1 MMPARE
7 EGRPIPFSFNAQT
20 FDGKPM
26 SAPGV
31 LAPASSQAP
40 QYVKLL
46 ACAKHFAVH
55 SGPEWNRHS
64 FNVEDLPERD
74 LWETYLPAFKSLV
87 QDGNVAEVMCAYQ
100 RIDGAPCCSN
110 ARYERQILRDEWGFK
125 GLITSDCGA
134 INDFYVPGR
143 HGTAKTPAEATAQA
157 IGAGTDVECG
167 SVYRSLPE
175 AVKTGMIS
183 EEKVNESLKR
193 LLIARFRLG
202 DFDQDENVPW
212 TQIPSSVIASKA
224 HKDLAEKMAEEGIV
238 LLQNRNNLLPLKSSG
253 MKLVV
258 MGPNANDS
266 IMQWG
271 NYSGYPT
278 STTTMLGITTLQ
290 MGVFGGIVVG
300 LGVAALHN
308 KFYKIELPQVLAF
321 FGGTRFVP
329 IVSSIV
335 YLVVGIAMFY
345 IWPVVQSGIA
355 ALGALVL
362 ASGYAGTFIYGL
374 LERALIPFGLHH
386 VFYMPFWQTA
396 VGGTAIIDG
405 VTVTGAQNIF
415 FAELASKSTT
425 VFSVSA
431 TRFMAGK
438 FPFMMF
444 GLPGA
449 ALAMY
454 QCAKP
459 EKKKVAG
466 GLLLSAALTAFLTGI
481 TEPLEF
487 TFIFV
492 ALPMYAVH
500 CVLAGLSFMLMH
512 ILNVGV
518 GMTFSGGLIDLVL
531 FGVMQ
536 GNAKTHW
543 MWVVVVGAVYFVLYY
558 IIFRFM
564 ISKFDYKTPGRDDAE
579 EVKLYTRADVNARSA
594 ASGSTAPAGDDP
606 VSALIVEG
614 LGGTDN
620 LSDVDCC
627 ATRLRCTV
635 KDAALVRQD
644 VLKASGASG
653 VICKGNGVQ
662 VVYGPKVAVIKAKL
676 EDYLETAPKTPAA
689 AAAPAPA
696 AHAAKDTVLSACL
709 NGTVVPLADV
719 KDEAFASGALGD
731 GIAIEPTDGELVA
744 PADGEISSTFET
756 HHAVGMTTADGAELL
771 MHIGIDTVK
780 LGGKHFTYLVNEGD
794 KVKKGQPLIRFELE
808 AIKAEGYPVTTPL
821 IVCNTDDYAAVV
833 AKASGAVKQ
842 GDALLELKH

>member
-1 MMPARE
+1 MKDKIFGVLQRVGRSFMLPIALLPVAGLLLGIGSSFTNETMLAAYGLNSVIHPGTLIYTILDVMSQTGNAVFNNLALLFAMGVAIGMARKEKEVAALSGAVAYIIMNTAIQAMINAAGGVEAMPA
-7 EGRPIPFSFNAQT
+7 N
-20 FDGKPM
+20 
-26 SAPGV
+26 
-31 LAPASSQAP
+31 
-40 QYVKLL
+40 
-46 ACAKHFAVH
+46 
-55 SGPEWNRHS
+55 
-64 FNVEDLPERD
+64 
-74 LWETYLPAFKSLV
+74 
-87 QDGNVAEVMCAYQ
+87 
-100 RIDGAPCCSN
+100 
-110 ARYERQILRDEWGFK
+110 
-125 GLITSDCGA
+125 
-134 INDFYVPGR
+134 
-143 HGTAKTPAEATAQA
+143 
-157 IGAGTDVECG
+157 
-167 SVYRSLPE
+167 
-175 AVKTGMIS
+175 
-183 EEKVNESLKR
+183 
-193 LLIARFRLG
+193 
-202 DFDQDENVPW
+202 
-212 TQIPSSVIASKA
+212 
-224 HKDLAEKMAEEGIV
+224 
-238 LLQNRNNLLPLKSSG
+238 
-253 MKLVV
+253 
-258 MGPNANDS
+258 
-266 IMQWG
+266 
-271 NYSGYPT
+271 

-459 EKKKVAG
+459 EKKKAAG

-543 MWVVVVGAVYFVLYY
+543 VWVVVVGAVYFVLYY

-614 LGGTDN
+614 LGGAAN
-620 LSDVDCC
+620 LCDVDCC

-676 EDYLETAPKTPAA
+676 EDYLENAPKTSAA
-689 AAAPAPA
+689 TAAPAPA
-696 AHAAKDTVLSACL
+696 TAPAAPAAAAKDTVLSACL
-709 NGTVVPLADV
+709 NGTIVPLAEV

-821 IVCNTDDYAAVV
+821 IVCNTDDYAAVA
-833 AKASGAVKQ
+833 AKASGTVKQ

>member
-1 MMPARE
+1 MKDKIFGVLQRVGRSFMLPIALLPVAGLLLGIGSSFTNETMLAAYGLNSVIHPGTLIYTILDVMSQTGSAVFNNLALLFAMGVAIGMARKEKEVAALSGAVAYIIMNTAIQAMINAAGGVDAMPA
-7 EGRPIPFSFNAQT
+7 N
-20 FDGKPM
+20 
-26 SAPGV
+26 
-31 LAPASSQAP
+31 
-40 QYVKLL
+40 
-46 ACAKHFAVH
+46 
-55 SGPEWNRHS
+55 
-64 FNVEDLPERD
+64 
-74 LWETYLPAFKSLV
+74 
-87 QDGNVAEVMCAYQ
+87 
-100 RIDGAPCCSN
+100 
-110 ARYERQILRDEWGFK
+110 
-125 GLITSDCGA
+125 
-134 INDFYVPGR
+134 
-143 HGTAKTPAEATAQA
+143 
-157 IGAGTDVECG
+157 
-167 SVYRSLPE
+167 
-175 AVKTGMIS
+175 
-183 EEKVNESLKR
+183 
-193 LLIARFRLG
+193 
-202 DFDQDENVPW
+202 
-212 TQIPSSVIASKA
+212 
-224 HKDLAEKMAEEGIV
+224 
-238 LLQNRNNLLPLKSSG
+238 
-253 MKLVV
+253 
-258 MGPNANDS
+258 
-266 IMQWG
+266 
-271 NYSGYPT
+271 

-329 IVSSIV
+329 IISSIV

-454 QCAKP
+454 HCAKP
-459 EKKKVAG
+459 EKKKAAG

-531 FGVMQ
+531 FGAMQ

-543 MWVVVVGAVYFVLYY
+543 IWVVVVGAVYFVLYY
-558 IIFRFM
+558 LIFRFM

-594 ASGSTAPAGDDP
+594 ASGSNAPAGDDP

-676 EDYLETAPKTPAA
+676 EDYLENAPKTPAA

-696 AHAAKDTVLSACL
+696 AAPAAPAAAAKDTVLSACL
-709 NGTVVPLADV
+709 NGTVVPLAEV

-731 GIAIEPTDGELVA
+731 GIAIEPIDGELVA

-756 HHAVGMTTADGAELL
+756 HHAVGMTTVDGAELL

-780 LGGKHFTYLVNEGD
+780 LGGKHFTYLVSEGD

-821 IVCNTDDYAAVV
+821 IVCNTDDYAAVA
-833 AKASGAVKQ
+833 AKASGTVKQ

>member
-1 MMPARE
+1 MLDTNLRKGELKMKDKIFGVLQRVGRSFMLPIALLPVAGLLLGIGSSFTNETMLAAYGLNSVIHPGTLIYTILDVMSQTGSAVFNNLALLFAMGVAIGMARKEKEVAALSGAVAYIIMNTAIQAMINAAGGVEAMPA
-7 EGRPIPFSFNAQT
+7 N
-20 FDGKPM
+20 
-26 SAPGV
+26 
-31 LAPASSQAP
+31 
-40 QYVKLL
+40 
-46 ACAKHFAVH
+46 
-55 SGPEWNRHS
+55 
-64 FNVEDLPERD
+64 
-74 LWETYLPAFKSLV
+74 
-87 QDGNVAEVMCAYQ
+87 
-100 RIDGAPCCSN
+100 
-110 ARYERQILRDEWGFK
+110 
-125 GLITSDCGA
+125 
-134 INDFYVPGR
+134 
-143 HGTAKTPAEATAQA
+143 
-157 IGAGTDVECG
+157 
-167 SVYRSLPE
+167 
-175 AVKTGMIS
+175 
-183 EEKVNESLKR
+183 
-193 LLIARFRLG
+193 
-202 DFDQDENVPW
+202 
-212 TQIPSSVIASKA
+212 
-224 HKDLAEKMAEEGIV
+224 
-238 LLQNRNNLLPLKSSG
+238 
-253 MKLVV
+253 
-258 MGPNANDS
+258 
-266 IMQWG
+266 
-271 NYSGYPT
+271 

-329 IVSSIV
+329 IISSIV

-543 MWVVVVGAVYFVLYY
+543 VWVVVVGAVYFVLYY

-564 ISKFDYKTPGRDDAE
+564 ISKFNYKTPGRDDAE

-635 KDAALVRQD
+635 KDAALVKQD

-676 EDYLETAPKTPAA
+676 EDYLENAPKTSAA
-689 AAAPAPA
+689 TAAPAPA
-696 AHAAKDTVLSACL
+696 TAPAAPAAAAKDTVLSACL
-709 NGTVVPLADV
+709 NGTVVPLAEV

-756 HHAVGMTTADGAELL
+756 HHAVGMTTVDGAELL

-780 LGGKHFTYLVNEGD
+780 LGGKHFTYLVSEGD
-794 KVKKGQPLIRFELE
+794 KVRKGQPLIRFELE

-821 IVCNTDDYAAVV
+821 IVCNTDDYAAVA
-833 AKASGAVKQ
+833 AKASGTVKQ

>member
-1 MMPARE
+1 MKDKIFGVLQRVGRSFMLPIALLPVAGLLLGIGSSFTNETMLAAYGLNSVIHPGTLIYTILDVMSQTGNAVFSNLALLFAMGVAIGMARKEKEVAALSGAVAYIIMNTAIQAMINAAGGVEAMPA
-7 EGRPIPFSFNAQT
+7 N
-20 FDGKPM
+20 
-26 SAPGV
+26 
-31 LAPASSQAP
+31 
-40 QYVKLL
+40 
-46 ACAKHFAVH
+46 
-55 SGPEWNRHS
+55 
-64 FNVEDLPERD
+64 
-74 LWETYLPAFKSLV
+74 
-87 QDGNVAEVMCAYQ
+87 
-100 RIDGAPCCSN
+100 
-110 ARYERQILRDEWGFK
+110 
-125 GLITSDCGA
+125 
-134 INDFYVPGR
+134 
-143 HGTAKTPAEATAQA
+143 
-157 IGAGTDVECG
+157 
-167 SVYRSLPE
+167 
-175 AVKTGMIS
+175 
-183 EEKVNESLKR
+183 
-193 LLIARFRLG
+193 
-202 DFDQDENVPW
+202 
-212 TQIPSSVIASKA
+212 
-224 HKDLAEKMAEEGIV
+224 
-238 LLQNRNNLLPLKSSG
+238 
-253 MKLVV
+253 
-258 MGPNANDS
+258 
-266 IMQWG
+266 
-271 NYSGYPT
+271 

-415 FAELASKSTT
+415 FAELASKATT

-459 EKKKVAG
+459 EKKKAAG

-543 MWVVVVGAVYFVLYY
+543 VWVVVVGAVYFVLYY

-564 ISKFDYKTPGRDDAE
+564 ISKFNYKTPGRDDAE

-614 LGGTDN
+614 LGGTAN

-635 KDAALVRQD
+635 NDAALVKQD

-676 EDYLETAPKTPAA
+676 EDYLENAPKTSAA
-689 AAAPAPA
+689 TAAPAPA
-696 AHAAKDTVLSACL
+696 TAPPAPAAAAKDTVLSACL
-709 NGTVVPLADV
+709 NGTVVPLAEV

-731 GIAIEPTDGELVA
+731 GIAIEPIDGELVA

-756 HHAVGMTTADGAELL
+756 HHAVGMTTVDGAELL

-821 IVCNTDDYAAVV
+821 IVCNTDDYAAVA
-833 AKASGAVKQ
+833 AKASGTVKQ

>member
-1 MMPARE
+1 MKDKIFGVLQRVGRSFMLPIALLPVAGLLLGIGSSFTNETMLAAYGLNSVIHPGTLIYTILDVMSQTGSAVFNNLALLFAMGVAIGMARKEKEVAALSGAVAYIIMNTAIQAMINAAGGVEAMPA
-7 EGRPIPFSFNAQT
+7 N
-20 FDGKPM
+20 
-26 SAPGV
+26 
-31 LAPASSQAP
+31 
-40 QYVKLL
+40 
-46 ACAKHFAVH
+46 
-55 SGPEWNRHS
+55 
-64 FNVEDLPERD
+64 
-74 LWETYLPAFKSLV
+74 
-87 QDGNVAEVMCAYQ
+87 
-100 RIDGAPCCSN
+100 
-110 ARYERQILRDEWGFK
+110 
-125 GLITSDCGA
+125 
-134 INDFYVPGR
+134 
-143 HGTAKTPAEATAQA
+143 
-157 IGAGTDVECG
+157 
-167 SVYRSLPE
+167 
-175 AVKTGMIS
+175 
-183 EEKVNESLKR
+183 
-193 LLIARFRLG
+193 
-202 DFDQDENVPW
+202 
-212 TQIPSSVIASKA
+212 
-224 HKDLAEKMAEEGIV
+224 
-238 LLQNRNNLLPLKSSG
+238 
-253 MKLVV
+253 
-258 MGPNANDS
+258 
-266 IMQWG
+266 
-271 NYSGYPT
+271 

-614 LGGTDN
+614 LGGATN

-635 KDAALVRQD
+635 KDAALVKQD
-644 VLKASGASG
+644 VLKATGASG

-676 EDYLETAPKTPAA
+676 EDYLENASKTPAA
-689 AAAPAPA
+689 TATPAPA
-696 AHAAKDTVLSACL
+696 APAAKDTVLSACL

-794 KVKKGQPLIRFELE
+794 KVKKGQPLIRFDLE

-821 IVCNTDDYAAVV
+821 IVCNTDDYAAVA
-833 AKASGAVKQ
+833 AKASGTVKQ

>member
-1 MMPARE
+1 MKDKIFGVLQRVGRSFMLPIALLPVAGLLLGIGSSFTNETMLAAYGLNSVIHPGTLIYTILDVMSQTGSAVFNNLALLFAMGVAIGMARKEKEVAALSGAVAYIIMNTAIQAMINAAGGVEAMPA
-7 EGRPIPFSFNAQT
+7 N
-20 FDGKPM
+20 
-26 SAPGV
+26 
-31 LAPASSQAP
+31 
-40 QYVKLL
+40 
-46 ACAKHFAVH
+46 
-55 SGPEWNRHS
+55 
-64 FNVEDLPERD
+64 
-74 LWETYLPAFKSLV
+74 
-87 QDGNVAEVMCAYQ
+87 
-100 RIDGAPCCSN
+100 
-110 ARYERQILRDEWGFK
+110 
-125 GLITSDCGA
+125 
-134 INDFYVPGR
+134 
-143 HGTAKTPAEATAQA
+143 
-157 IGAGTDVECG
+157 
-167 SVYRSLPE
+167 
-175 AVKTGMIS
+175 
-183 EEKVNESLKR
+183 
-193 LLIARFRLG
+193 
-202 DFDQDENVPW
+202 
-212 TQIPSSVIASKA
+212 
-224 HKDLAEKMAEEGIV
+224 
-238 LLQNRNNLLPLKSSG
+238 
-253 MKLVV
+253 
-258 MGPNANDS
+258 
-266 IMQWG
+266 
-271 NYSGYPT
+271 

-329 IVSSIV
+329 IISSIV

-345 IWPVVQSGIA
+345 IWPVVQNGIA

-459 EKKKVAG
+459 EKKKAAG

-543 MWVVVVGAVYFVLYY
+543 VWVVVVGAVYFVLYY

-579 EVKLYTRADVNARSA
+579 EVKLYTRADVNARNA
-594 ASGSTAPAGDDP
+594 ASGSVPAGNDP

-614 LGGTDN
+614 LGGAAN
-620 LSDVDCC
+620 LTDVDCC

-635 KDAALVRQD
+635 NDAALVKQD

-676 EDYLETAPKTPAA
+676 EDYLESTPKDPVVAPSPAA
-689 AAAPAPA
+689 AS
-696 AHAAKDTVLSACL
+696 AAKDTVLSACL

-719 KDEAFASGALGD
+719 KDEAFASGVLGD
-731 GIAIEPTDGELVA
+731 GIAIEPSDGELVA

-808 AIKAEGYPVTTPL
+808 AIKAEGYPVTTPV
-821 IVCNTDDYAAVV
+821 IVCNTDDYAAVE
-833 AKASGAVKQ
+833 AKAGGTVKQ
-842 GDALLELKH
+842 GDALLELKR

>member
-1 MMPARE
+1 MKDKIFGVLQRVGRSFMLPIALLPVAGLLLGIGSSFTNETMLAAYGLNSVIHPGTLIYTILDVMSQTGSAVFNNLALLFAMGVAIGMARKEKEVAALSGAVAYIIMNTAIQAMINAAGGVEAMPA
-7 EGRPIPFSFNAQT
+7 N
-20 FDGKPM
+20 
-26 SAPGV
+26 
-31 LAPASSQAP
+31 
-40 QYVKLL
+40 
-46 ACAKHFAVH
+46 
-55 SGPEWNRHS
+55 
-64 FNVEDLPERD
+64 
-74 LWETYLPAFKSLV
+74 
-87 QDGNVAEVMCAYQ
+87 
-100 RIDGAPCCSN
+100 
-110 ARYERQILRDEWGFK
+110 
-125 GLITSDCGA
+125 
-134 INDFYVPGR
+134 
-143 HGTAKTPAEATAQA
+143 
-157 IGAGTDVECG
+157 
-167 SVYRSLPE
+167 
-175 AVKTGMIS
+175 
-183 EEKVNESLKR
+183 
-193 LLIARFRLG
+193 
-202 DFDQDENVPW
+202 
-212 TQIPSSVIASKA
+212 
-224 HKDLAEKMAEEGIV
+224 
-238 LLQNRNNLLPLKSSG
+238 
-253 MKLVV
+253 
-258 MGPNANDS
+258 
-266 IMQWG
+266 
-271 NYSGYPT
+271 

-459 EKKKVAG
+459 EKKKAAG

-543 MWVVVVGAVYFVLYY
+543 VWVVVVGAVYFVLYY

-614 LGGTDN
+614 LGGADN

-644 VLKASGASG
+644 VLKTSGASG

-676 EDYLETAPKTPAA
+676 EDYLESTPKIPAA
-689 AAAPAPA
+689 APSSAAAPAPA
-696 AHAAKDTVLSACL
+696 PAAKNTVLSACL

-731 GIAIEPTDGELVA
+731 GIAIEPADGELVA

-794 KVKKGQPLIRFELE
+794 KVKKGQLLIRFELE
-808 AIKAEGYPVTTPL
+808 AIKTEGYPVTTPL
-821 IVCNTDDYAAVV
+821 IVCNTDDYAAVT
-833 AKASGAVKQ
+833 AKASGTVKQ

>member
-1 MMPARE
+1 MKDKIFGVLQRVGRSFMLPIALLPVAGLLLGIGSSFTNETMLAAYGLNSVIHPGTLIYTILDVMSQTGSAVFNNLALLFAMGVAIGMARKEKEVAALSGAVAYIIMNTAIQAMINAAGGVEAMPA
-7 EGRPIPFSFNAQT
+7 N
-20 FDGKPM
+20 
-26 SAPGV
+26 
-31 LAPASSQAP
+31 
-40 QYVKLL
+40 
-46 ACAKHFAVH
+46 
-55 SGPEWNRHS
+55 
-64 FNVEDLPERD
+64 
-74 LWETYLPAFKSLV
+74 
-87 QDGNVAEVMCAYQ
+87 
-100 RIDGAPCCSN
+100 
-110 ARYERQILRDEWGFK
+110 
-125 GLITSDCGA
+125 
-134 INDFYVPGR
+134 
-143 HGTAKTPAEATAQA
+143 
-157 IGAGTDVECG
+157 
-167 SVYRSLPE
+167 
-175 AVKTGMIS
+175 
-183 EEKVNESLKR
+183 
-193 LLIARFRLG
+193 
-202 DFDQDENVPW
+202 
-212 TQIPSSVIASKA
+212 
-224 HKDLAEKMAEEGIV
+224 
-238 LLQNRNNLLPLKSSG
+238 
-253 MKLVV
+253 
-258 MGPNANDS
+258 
-266 IMQWG
+266 
-271 NYSGYPT
+271 

-536 GNAKTHW
+536 GNDKTHW

-594 ASGSTAPAGDDP
+594 ASGSTAPTGDDS

-614 LGGTDN
+614 LGGADN

-635 KDAALVRQD
+635 KDVALVKQD

-653 VICKGNGVQ
+653 VICKGDGVQ

-676 EDYLETAPKTPAA
+676 EDYLENAPKTPAA
-689 AAAPAPA
+689 TAAPAPA
-696 AHAAKDTVLSACL
+696 TAPAAPAAAAKDTVLSACL

-780 LGGKHFTYLVNEGD
+780 LGGKHFIYLVNEGD

-833 AKASGAVKQ
+833 AKASGTVKQ

>member
-1 MMPARE
+1 MKDKIFGVLQRVGRSFMLPIALLPVAGLLLGIGSSFTNETMLAAYGLNSVIHPGTLIYTILDVMSQTGNAVFNNLALLFAMGVAIGMARKEKEVAALSGAVAYIIMNTAIQAMINAAGGVEAMPA
-7 EGRPIPFSFNAQT
+7 N
-20 FDGKPM
+20 
-26 SAPGV
+26 
-31 LAPASSQAP
+31 
-40 QYVKLL
+40 
-46 ACAKHFAVH
+46 
-55 SGPEWNRHS
+55 
-64 FNVEDLPERD
+64 
-74 LWETYLPAFKSLV
+74 
-87 QDGNVAEVMCAYQ
+87 
-100 RIDGAPCCSN
+100 
-110 ARYERQILRDEWGFK
+110 
-125 GLITSDCGA
+125 
-134 INDFYVPGR
+134 
-143 HGTAKTPAEATAQA
+143 
-157 IGAGTDVECG
+157 
-167 SVYRSLPE
+167 
-175 AVKTGMIS
+175 
-183 EEKVNESLKR
+183 
-193 LLIARFRLG
+193 
-202 DFDQDENVPW
+202 
-212 TQIPSSVIASKA
+212 
-224 HKDLAEKMAEEGIV
+224 
-238 LLQNRNNLLPLKSSG
+238 
-253 MKLVV
+253 
-258 MGPNANDS
+258 
-266 IMQWG
+266 
-271 NYSGYPT
+271 

-345 IWPVVQSGIA
+345 IWPVVQNGIA

-459 EKKKVAG
+459 EKKKAAG

-518 GMTFSGGLIDLVL
+518 GMTFSGGLSDLVL

-543 MWVVVVGAVYFVLYY
+543 VWVVVVGAVYFVLYY

-579 EVKLYTRADVNARSA
+579 EVKLYTRADVNARNA
-594 ASGSTAPAGDDP
+594 ASGSVPAGNDP

-614 LGGTDN
+614 LGGAAN
-620 LSDVDCC
+620 LTDVDCC

-635 KDAALVRQD
+635 NDAALVKQD

-676 EDYLETAPKTPAA
+676 EDYLESTPKDPVVAPSPAA
-689 AAAPAPA
+689 AS
-696 AHAAKDTVLSACL
+696 AAKDTVLSACL

-719 KDEAFASGALGD
+719 KDEAFASGVLGD
-731 GIAIEPTDGELVA
+731 GIAIEPSDGELVA
-744 PADGEISSTFET
+744 PADGEISSIFET

-808 AIKAEGYPVTTPL
+808 AIKAEGYPVTTPV
-821 IVCNTDDYAAVV
+821 IVCNTDDYAAVE
-833 AKASGAVKQ
+833 AKAGGTVKQ
-842 GDALLELKH
+842 GDALLELKR

>member
-1 MMPARE
+1 MKDKIFGVLQRVGRSFMLPIALLPVAGLLLGIGSSFTNETMLAAYGLNSVIHPGTLIYTILDVMSQTGSAVFNNLALLFAMGVAIGMARKEKEVAALSGAVAYIIMNTAIQAMINAAGGVDAMPA
-7 EGRPIPFSFNAQT
+7 N
-20 FDGKPM
+20 
-26 SAPGV
+26 
-31 LAPASSQAP
+31 
-40 QYVKLL
+40 
-46 ACAKHFAVH
+46 
-55 SGPEWNRHS
+55 
-64 FNVEDLPERD
+64 
-74 LWETYLPAFKSLV
+74 
-87 QDGNVAEVMCAYQ
+87 
-100 RIDGAPCCSN
+100 
-110 ARYERQILRDEWGFK
+110 
-125 GLITSDCGA
+125 
-134 INDFYVPGR
+134 
-143 HGTAKTPAEATAQA
+143 
-157 IGAGTDVECG
+157 
-167 SVYRSLPE
+167 
-175 AVKTGMIS
+175 
-183 EEKVNESLKR
+183 
-193 LLIARFRLG
+193 
-202 DFDQDENVPW
+202 
-212 TQIPSSVIASKA
+212 
-224 HKDLAEKMAEEGIV
+224 
-238 LLQNRNNLLPLKSSG
+238 
-253 MKLVV
+253 
-258 MGPNANDS
+258 
-266 IMQWG
+266 
-271 NYSGYPT
+271 

-329 IVSSIV
+329 IISSIV

-415 FAELASKSTT
+415 FAALASKSTT

-454 QCAKP
+454 HCAKP
-459 EKKKVAG
+459 EKKKAAG

-531 FGVMQ
+531 FGAMQ

-543 MWVVVVGAVYFVLYY
+543 IWVVVVGAVYFVLYY
-558 IIFRFM
+558 LIFRFM

-676 EDYLETAPKTPAA
+676 EDYLENAPKTPAA
-689 AAAPAPA
+689 PAAPAPA
-696 AHAAKDTVLSACL
+696 AAPAAPAAAAKDTVLAACL
-709 NGTVVPLADV
+709 TGTVVPLAEV

-731 GIAIEPTDGELVA
+731 GIAIEPAVGELVA
-744 PADGEISSTFET
+744 PADGEISSTFDT
-756 HHAVGMTTADGAELL
+756 HHAVGMTTVDGAELL

-794 KVKKGQPLIRFELE
+794 KVRKGQPLIRFDIE

-821 IVCNTDDYAAVV
+821 IVCNTDEYAAVTP
-833 AKASGAVKQ
+833 KASGTVKQ
-842 GDALLELKH
+842 GDALLELKG

>member
-1 MMPARE
+1 MKDKIFGVLQRVGRSFMLPIALLPVAGLLLGIGSSFTNETMLAAYGLNSVIHPGTLIYTILDVMSQTGNAVFNNLALLFAMGVAIGMARKEKEVAALSGAVAYIIMNTAIQAMINAAGGVEAMPA
-7 EGRPIPFSFNAQT
+7 N
-20 FDGKPM
+20 
-26 SAPGV
+26 
-31 LAPASSQAP
+31 
-40 QYVKLL
+40 
-46 ACAKHFAVH
+46 
-55 SGPEWNRHS
+55 
-64 FNVEDLPERD
+64 
-74 LWETYLPAFKSLV
+74 
-87 QDGNVAEVMCAYQ
+87 
-100 RIDGAPCCSN
+100 
-110 ARYERQILRDEWGFK
+110 
-125 GLITSDCGA
+125 
-134 INDFYVPGR
+134 
-143 HGTAKTPAEATAQA
+143 
-157 IGAGTDVECG
+157 
-167 SVYRSLPE
+167 
-175 AVKTGMIS
+175 
-183 EEKVNESLKR
+183 
-193 LLIARFRLG
+193 
-202 DFDQDENVPW
+202 
-212 TQIPSSVIASKA
+212 
-224 HKDLAEKMAEEGIV
+224 
-238 LLQNRNNLLPLKSSG
+238 
-253 MKLVV
+253 
-258 MGPNANDS
+258 
-266 IMQWG
+266 
-271 NYSGYPT
+271 

-345 IWPVVQSGIA
+345 IWPVVQNGIA

-459 EKKKVAG
+459 EKKKAAG

-543 MWVVVVGAVYFVLYY
+543 VWVVVVGAVYFVLYY

-579 EVKLYTRADVNARSA
+579 EVKLYTRADVNARNA
-594 ASGSTAPAGDDP
+594 ASGSVPAGNDP

-614 LGGTDN
+614 LGGAAN
-620 LSDVDCC
+620 LTDVDCC

-635 KDAALVRQD
+635 NDAALVKQD

-676 EDYLETAPKTPAA
+676 EDYLESTPKDPVVAPSPAA
-689 AAAPAPA
+689 AS
-696 AHAAKDTVLSACL
+696 AAKDTVLSACL
-709 NGTVVPLADV
+709 NGIVVPLADV
-719 KDEAFASGALGD
+719 KDEAFASGVLGD
-731 GIAIEPTDGELVA
+731 GIAIEPSDGELVA
-744 PADGEISSTFET
+744 PADGEISSIFET

-808 AIKAEGYPVTTPL
+808 AIKAEGYPVTTPV
-821 IVCNTDDYAAVV
+821 IVCNTDDYAAVE
-833 AKASGAVKQ
+833 AKAGGTVKQ
-842 GDALLELKH
+842 GDALLELKR

>member
-1 MMPARE
+1 MKDKIFGVLQRVGRSFMLPIALLPVAGLLLGIGSSFTNETMLAAYGLNSVIHPGTLIYTILDVMSQTGSAVFNNLALLFAMGVAIGMARKEKEVAALSGAVAYIIMNTAIQAMINAAGGVDAMPA
-7 EGRPIPFSFNAQT
+7 N
-20 FDGKPM
+20 
-26 SAPGV
+26 
-31 LAPASSQAP
+31 
-40 QYVKLL
+40 
-46 ACAKHFAVH
+46 
-55 SGPEWNRHS
+55 
-64 FNVEDLPERD
+64 
-74 LWETYLPAFKSLV
+74 
-87 QDGNVAEVMCAYQ
+87 
-100 RIDGAPCCSN
+100 
-110 ARYERQILRDEWGFK
+110 
-125 GLITSDCGA
+125 
-134 INDFYVPGR
+134 
-143 HGTAKTPAEATAQA
+143 
-157 IGAGTDVECG
+157 
-167 SVYRSLPE
+167 
-175 AVKTGMIS
+175 
-183 EEKVNESLKR
+183 
-193 LLIARFRLG
+193 
-202 DFDQDENVPW
+202 
-212 TQIPSSVIASKA
+212 
-224 HKDLAEKMAEEGIV
+224 
-238 LLQNRNNLLPLKSSG
+238 
-253 MKLVV
+253 
-258 MGPNANDS
+258 
-266 IMQWG
+266 
-271 NYSGYPT
+271 

-329 IVSSIV
+329 IISSIV
-335 YLVVGIAMFY
+335 YLIVGIAMFY
-345 IWPVVQSGIA
+345 VWPVVQNGIS
-355 ALGALVL
+355 ALGSLVL

-438 FPFMMF
+438 FPFMIF

-459 EKKKVAG
+459 EKRKVAG
-466 GLLLSAALTAFLTGI
+466 GLLLSAALTSMLTGI

-500 CVLAGLSFMLMH
+500 CVLAGLSYMFMH

-518 GMTFSGGLIDLVL
+518 GMTFSGGLIDMVL

-543 MWVVVVGAVYFVLYY
+543 IWIVVVGVVYFVIYY
-558 IIFRFM
+558 LVFRFM
-564 ISKFDYKTPGRDDAE
+564 ITKFDYKTPGRDDAE
-579 EVKLYTRADVNARSA
+579 EVKLYTRADVNARDA
-594 ASGSTAPAGDDP
+594 ASGSAAPAGDDP

-614 LGGTDN
+614 LGGKAN
-620 LSDVDCC
+620 ISDVDCC

-676 EDYLETAPKTPAA
+676 EDYLENAPKTPAA

-696 AHAAKDTVLSACL
+696 AAPAAPAAAAKDTVLAACL
-709 NGTVVPLADV
+709 TGTVVPLAEV

-731 GIAIEPTDGELVA
+731 GIAIEPAVGELVA
-744 PADGEISSTFET
+744 PADGEISSTFDT
-756 HHAVGMTTADGAELL
+756 HHAVGMTTVDGAELL

-794 KVKKGQPLIRFELE
+794 KVRKGQPLIRFDIE

-821 IVCNTDDYAAVV
+821 IVCNTDEYAAVTP
-833 AKASGAVKQ
+833 KASGTVKQ
-842 GDALLELKH
+842 GDALLELKG

>member
-1 MMPARE
+1 MNTAIQAMINAAGGVEAMPA
-7 EGRPIPFSFNAQT
+7 N
-20 FDGKPM
+20 
-26 SAPGV
+26 
-31 LAPASSQAP
+31 
-40 QYVKLL
+40 
-46 ACAKHFAVH
+46 
-55 SGPEWNRHS
+55 
-64 FNVEDLPERD
+64 
-74 LWETYLPAFKSLV
+74 
-87 QDGNVAEVMCAYQ
+87 
-100 RIDGAPCCSN
+100 
-110 ARYERQILRDEWGFK
+110 
-125 GLITSDCGA
+125 
-134 INDFYVPGR
+134 
-143 HGTAKTPAEATAQA
+143 
-157 IGAGTDVECG
+157 
-167 SVYRSLPE
+167 
-175 AVKTGMIS
+175 
-183 EEKVNESLKR
+183 
-193 LLIARFRLG
+193 
-202 DFDQDENVPW
+202 
-212 TQIPSSVIASKA
+212 
-224 HKDLAEKMAEEGIV
+224 
-238 LLQNRNNLLPLKSSG
+238 
-253 MKLVV
+253 
-258 MGPNANDS
+258 
-266 IMQWG
+266 
-271 NYSGYPT
+271 

-543 MWVVVVGAVYFVLYY
+543 VWVVVVGAVYFVLYY

-614 LGGTDN
+614 LGGADN

-635 KDAALVRQD
+635 KDVALVKQD

-653 VICKGNGVQ
+653 VICKGDGVQ
-662 VVYGPKVAVIKAKL
+662 VVYGPRWLSLRQSWKIIWKMHLRPRRRPQHPPPA
-676 EDYLETAPKTPAA
+676 TAPATPAA
-689 AAAPAPA
+689 T
-696 AHAAKDTVLSACL
+696 AKDTVLSACL

-833 AKASGAVKQ
+833 AKASGTVKQ

>member
-1 MMPARE
+1 MKDKIFGVLQRVGRSFMLPIALLPVAGLLLGIGSSFTNETMLAAYGLNNVIHPGTLIYTILDVMSQTGNAVFSNLALLFAMGVAIGMARKEKEVAALSGAVAYIIMNTAIQAMINAAGGVEAMPA
-7 EGRPIPFSFNAQT
+7 N
-20 FDGKPM
+20 
-26 SAPGV
+26 
-31 LAPASSQAP
+31 
-40 QYVKLL
+40 
-46 ACAKHFAVH
+46 
-55 SGPEWNRHS
+55 
-64 FNVEDLPERD
+64 
-74 LWETYLPAFKSLV
+74 
-87 QDGNVAEVMCAYQ
+87 
-100 RIDGAPCCSN
+100 
-110 ARYERQILRDEWGFK
+110 
-125 GLITSDCGA
+125 
-134 INDFYVPGR
+134 
-143 HGTAKTPAEATAQA
+143 
-157 IGAGTDVECG
+157 
-167 SVYRSLPE
+167 
-175 AVKTGMIS
+175 
-183 EEKVNESLKR
+183 
-193 LLIARFRLG
+193 
-202 DFDQDENVPW
+202 
-212 TQIPSSVIASKA
+212 
-224 HKDLAEKMAEEGIV
+224 
-238 LLQNRNNLLPLKSSG
+238 
-253 MKLVV
+253 
-258 MGPNANDS
+258 
-266 IMQWG
+266 
-271 NYSGYPT
+271 

-345 IWPVVQSGIA
+345 IWPVVQNGIA

-405 VTVTGAQNIF
+405 MTVTGAQNIF

-459 EKKKVAG
+459 EKKKAAG

-543 MWVVVVGAVYFVLYY
+543 VWVIVVGAVYFVLYY

-564 ISKFDYKTPGRDDAE
+564 ISKFNYKTPGRDDAE
-579 EVKLYTRADVNARSA
+579 EVKLYTRADVNARNA
-594 ASGSTAPAGDDP
+594 ASGSVPAGNDP

-614 LGGTDN
+614 LGGAAN

-635 KDAALVRQD
+635 KDAALVKQD

-676 EDYLETAPKTPAA
+676 EDYLENAPKTSAA
-689 AAAPAPA
+689 TAAPAPA
-696 AHAAKDTVLSACL
+696 TAPAAPAAAAKDTVLSACL
-709 NGTVVPLADV
+709 NGTVVPLAEV

-731 GIAIEPTDGELVA
+731 GIAIEPIDGELVA

-756 HHAVGMTTADGAELL
+756 HHAVGMTTVDGAELL

-821 IVCNTDDYAAVV
+821 IVCNTDDYAAVA
-833 AKASGAVKQ
+833 AKASGTVKQ

>member
-1 MMPARE
+1 MKDKIFGVLQRVGRSFMLPIALLPVAGLLLGIGSSFTNETMLAAYGLNSVIHPGTLISTILDVMSQTGSAVFNNLALLFAMGVAIGMARKEKEVAALSGAVAYIIMNTAIQAMINAAGGVEAMPA
-7 EGRPIPFSFNAQT
+7 N
-20 FDGKPM
+20 
-26 SAPGV
+26 
-31 LAPASSQAP
+31 
-40 QYVKLL
+40 
-46 ACAKHFAVH
+46 
-55 SGPEWNRHS
+55 
-64 FNVEDLPERD
+64 
-74 LWETYLPAFKSLV
+74 
-87 QDGNVAEVMCAYQ
+87 
-100 RIDGAPCCSN
+100 
-110 ARYERQILRDEWGFK
+110 
-125 GLITSDCGA
+125 
-134 INDFYVPGR
+134 
-143 HGTAKTPAEATAQA
+143 
-157 IGAGTDVECG
+157 
-167 SVYRSLPE
+167 
-175 AVKTGMIS
+175 
-183 EEKVNESLKR
+183 
-193 LLIARFRLG
+193 
-202 DFDQDENVPW
+202 
-212 TQIPSSVIASKA
+212 
-224 HKDLAEKMAEEGIV
+224 
-238 LLQNRNNLLPLKSSG
+238 
-253 MKLVV
+253 
-258 MGPNANDS
+258 
-266 IMQWG
+266 
-271 NYSGYPT
+271 

-345 IWPVVQSGIA
+345 IWPVVQNGIA

-415 FAELASKSTT
+415 FAELASKATT

-459 EKKKVAG
+459 EKKKAAG
-466 GLLLSAALTAFLTGI
+466 GLLLSAALTTFLTGI

-543 MWVVVVGAVYFVLYY
+543 VWVVVVGAVYFVLYY

-564 ISKFDYKTPGRDDAE
+564 ISKFNYKTPGRDDAE
-579 EVKLYTRADVNARSA
+579 EVKLYTRADVNARNA
-594 ASGSTAPAGDDP
+594 ASGSVPAGNDP

-614 LGGTDN
+614 LGGAAN

-635 KDAALVRQD
+635 KDAALVKQD

-676 EDYLETAPKTPAA
+676 EDYLENAPKTSAA
-689 AAAPAPA
+689 TAAPAPA
-696 AHAAKDTVLSACL
+696 TAPAAPAAAAKDTVLSACL
-709 NGTVVPLADV
+709 NGTVVPLAEV

-731 GIAIEPTDGELVA
+731 GIAIEPIDGELVA

-756 HHAVGMTTADGAELL
+756 HHAVGMTTVDGAELL

-821 IVCNTDDYAAVV
+821 IVCNTDDYAAVA
-833 AKASGAVKQ
+833 AKASGTVKQ

>member
-1 MMPARE
+1 MKDKIFGVLQRVGRSFMLPIALLPVAGLLLGIGSSFTNETMLAAYGLNSVIHPGTLIYTILDVMSQTGSAVFNNLALLFAMGVAIGMARKEKEVAALSGAVAYIIMNTAIQAMINAAGGVEAMPA
-7 EGRPIPFSFNAQT
+7 N
-20 FDGKPM
+20 
-26 SAPGV
+26 
-31 LAPASSQAP
+31 
-40 QYVKLL
+40 
-46 ACAKHFAVH
+46 
-55 SGPEWNRHS
+55 
-64 FNVEDLPERD
+64 
-74 LWETYLPAFKSLV
+74 
-87 QDGNVAEVMCAYQ
+87 
-100 RIDGAPCCSN
+100 
-110 ARYERQILRDEWGFK
+110 
-125 GLITSDCGA
+125 
-134 INDFYVPGR
+134 
-143 HGTAKTPAEATAQA
+143 
-157 IGAGTDVECG
+157 
-167 SVYRSLPE
+167 
-175 AVKTGMIS
+175 
-183 EEKVNESLKR
+183 
-193 LLIARFRLG
+193 
-202 DFDQDENVPW
+202 
-212 TQIPSSVIASKA
+212 
-224 HKDLAEKMAEEGIV
+224 
-238 LLQNRNNLLPLKSSG
+238 
-253 MKLVV
+253 
-258 MGPNANDS
+258 
-266 IMQWG
+266 
-271 NYSGYPT
+271 

-329 IVSSIV
+329 IISSIV

-405 VTVTGAQNIF
+405 MTVTGAQNIF

-536 GNAKTHW
+536 GNDKTHW

-564 ISKFDYKTPGRDDAE
+564 ISKFNYKTPGRDDAE

-614 LGGTDN
+614 LGGADN

-635 KDAALVRQD
+635 KDVALVKQD

-653 VICKGNGVQ
+653 VICKGDGVQ

-676 EDYLETAPKTPAA
+676 EDYLENAPKTPAA
-689 AAAPAPA
+689 TAAPAPA
-696 AHAAKDTVLSACL
+696 TAPAAPAAAAKDTVLSACL
-709 NGTVVPLADV
+709 NGTVVPLAEV

-731 GIAIEPTDGELVA
+731 GIAIEPIDGELVA

-756 HHAVGMTTADGAELL
+756 HHAVGMTTVDGAELL

-780 LGGKHFTYLVNEGD
+780 LGGKHFTYLVSEGD
-794 KVKKGQPLIRFELE
+794 KVKKGQPLIRFDLE

-821 IVCNTDDYAAVV
+821 IVCNTDDYAAVA
-833 AKASGAVKQ
+833 AKASGTVKQ

>member
-1 MMPARE
+1 MKDKIFGVLQRVGRSFMLPIALLPVAGLLLGIGSSFTNETMLAAYGLNSVIHPGTLIYTILDVMSQTGSAVFNNLALLFAMGVAIGMARKEKEVAALSGAVAYIIMNTAIQAMINAAGGVDAMPA
-7 EGRPIPFSFNAQT
+7 N
-20 FDGKPM
+20 
-26 SAPGV
+26 
-31 LAPASSQAP
+31 
-40 QYVKLL
+40 
-46 ACAKHFAVH
+46 
-55 SGPEWNRHS
+55 
-64 FNVEDLPERD
+64 
-74 LWETYLPAFKSLV
+74 
-87 QDGNVAEVMCAYQ
+87 
-100 RIDGAPCCSN
+100 
-110 ARYERQILRDEWGFK
+110 
-125 GLITSDCGA
+125 
-134 INDFYVPGR
+134 
-143 HGTAKTPAEATAQA
+143 
-157 IGAGTDVECG
+157 
-167 SVYRSLPE
+167 
-175 AVKTGMIS
+175 
-183 EEKVNESLKR
+183 
-193 LLIARFRLG
+193 
-202 DFDQDENVPW
+202 
-212 TQIPSSVIASKA
+212 
-224 HKDLAEKMAEEGIV
+224 
-238 LLQNRNNLLPLKSSG
+238 
-253 MKLVV
+253 
-258 MGPNANDS
+258 
-266 IMQWG
+266 
-271 NYSGYPT
+271 

-308 KFYKIELPQVLAF
+308 RFYKIELPQVLAF

-329 IVSSIV
+329 IISSIV

-345 IWPVVQSGIA
+345 IWPVVQNGIA

-459 EKKKVAG
+459 EKKKAAG

-614 LGGTDN
+614 LGGADN

-635 KDAALVRQD
+635 KDVALVKQD

-653 VICKGNGVQ
+653 VICKGDGVQ

-676 EDYLETAPKTPAA
+676 EDYLENAPKTPAVTA
-689 AAAPAPA
+689 TPAPA

-821 IVCNTDDYAAVV
+821 IVCNTDDYAAVA
-833 AKASGAVKQ
+833 AKASGTVKQ

>member
-1 MMPARE
+1 MKDKIFGVLQRVGRSFMLPIALLPVAGLLLGIGSSFTNETMLAAYGLNNVIHPGTLIYTILDVMSQTGNAVFSNLALLFAMGVAIGMARKEKEVAALSGAVAYIIMNTAIQAMINAAGGVEAMPA
-7 EGRPIPFSFNAQT
+7 N
-20 FDGKPM
+20 
-26 SAPGV
+26 
-31 LAPASSQAP
+31 
-40 QYVKLL
+40 
-46 ACAKHFAVH
+46 
-55 SGPEWNRHS
+55 
-64 FNVEDLPERD
+64 
-74 LWETYLPAFKSLV
+74 
-87 QDGNVAEVMCAYQ
+87 
-100 RIDGAPCCSN
+100 
-110 ARYERQILRDEWGFK
+110 
-125 GLITSDCGA
+125 
-134 INDFYVPGR
+134 
-143 HGTAKTPAEATAQA
+143 
-157 IGAGTDVECG
+157 
-167 SVYRSLPE
+167 
-175 AVKTGMIS
+175 
-183 EEKVNESLKR
+183 
-193 LLIARFRLG
+193 
-202 DFDQDENVPW
+202 
-212 TQIPSSVIASKA
+212 
-224 HKDLAEKMAEEGIV
+224 
-238 LLQNRNNLLPLKSSG
+238 
-253 MKLVV
+253 
-258 MGPNANDS
+258 
-266 IMQWG
+266 
-271 NYSGYPT
+271 

-405 VTVTGAQNIF
+405 MTVTGAQNIF

-459 EKKKVAG
+459 EKKKAAG

-543 MWVVVVGAVYFVLYY
+543 VWVIVVGAVYFVLYY

-564 ISKFDYKTPGRDDAE
+564 ISKFNYKTPGRDDAE
-579 EVKLYTRADVNARSA
+579 EVKLYTRADVNARNA
-594 ASGSTAPAGDDP
+594 ASGSVPAGNDP

-614 LGGTDN
+614 LGGAAN

-635 KDAALVRQD
+635 KDATLVKQD

-676 EDYLETAPKTPAA
+676 EDYLENAPKTPAVT
-689 AAAPAPA
+689 AAPAPA
-696 AHAAKDTVLSACL
+696 TAPAAPAAAAKDTVLSACL
-709 NGTVVPLADV
+709 NGTVVPLAEV

-731 GIAIEPTDGELVA
+731 GIAIEPIDGELVA

-756 HHAVGMTTADGAELL
+756 HHAVGMTTVDGAELL

-821 IVCNTDDYAAVV
+821 IVCNTDDYAAVA
-833 AKASGAVKQ
+833 AKASGTVKQ

>member
-1 MMPARE
+1 LLDTNLEKGELKMKDKIFGVLQRVGRSFMLPIALLPVAGLLLGIGSSFTNETMLAAYGLNSVIHPGTLIYTILDVMSQTGSAVFNNLALLFAMGVAIGMARKEKEVAALSGAVAYIIMNTAIQAMINAAGGVDAMPA
-7 EGRPIPFSFNAQT
+7 N
-20 FDGKPM
+20 
-26 SAPGV
+26 
-31 LAPASSQAP
+31 
-40 QYVKLL
+40 
-46 ACAKHFAVH
+46 
-55 SGPEWNRHS
+55 
-64 FNVEDLPERD
+64 
-74 LWETYLPAFKSLV
+74 
-87 QDGNVAEVMCAYQ
+87 
-100 RIDGAPCCSN
+100 
-110 ARYERQILRDEWGFK
+110 
-125 GLITSDCGA
+125 
-134 INDFYVPGR
+134 
-143 HGTAKTPAEATAQA
+143 
-157 IGAGTDVECG
+157 
-167 SVYRSLPE
+167 
-175 AVKTGMIS
+175 
-183 EEKVNESLKR
+183 
-193 LLIARFRLG
+193 
-202 DFDQDENVPW
+202 
-212 TQIPSSVIASKA
+212 
-224 HKDLAEKMAEEGIV
+224 
-238 LLQNRNNLLPLKSSG
+238 
-253 MKLVV
+253 
-258 MGPNANDS
+258 
-266 IMQWG
+266 
-271 NYSGYPT
+271 

-329 IVSSIV
+329 IISSIV

-454 QCAKP
+454 HCAKP
-459 EKKKVAG
+459 EKKKAAG

-543 MWVVVVGAVYFVLYY
+543 IWVVVVGAVYFVLYY
-558 IIFRFM
+558 LIFRFM

-594 ASGSTAPAGDDP
+594 ASGSNAPAGDDP

-676 EDYLETAPKTPAA
+676 EDYLETAPKTPAV

-696 AHAAKDTVLSACL
+696 AAPAAPAAAAKDTVLAACL
-709 NGTVVPLADV
+709 TGTVVPLAEV

-731 GIAIEPTDGELVA
+731 GIAIEPAVGELVA
-744 PADGEISSTFET
+744 PADGEISSTFDT
-756 HHAVGMTTADGAELL
+756 HHAVGMTTVDGAELL

-794 KVKKGQPLIRFELE
+794 KVRKGQPLIRFDIE

-821 IVCNTDDYAAVV
+821 IVCNTDEYAAVTP
-833 AKASGAVKQ
+833 KASGTVKQ
-842 GDALLELKH
+842 GDALLELKG